1 MSLELLHISGSGIFD
16 QNVAARISNTVML
29 LPYGLL
35 CLITLFWLIFFSGIY
50 CLILFL
56 SDLEFALF
64 YGDIIH
70 ML

>member
-35 CLITLFWLIFFSGIY
+35 CLITLFCLIFFSGIY